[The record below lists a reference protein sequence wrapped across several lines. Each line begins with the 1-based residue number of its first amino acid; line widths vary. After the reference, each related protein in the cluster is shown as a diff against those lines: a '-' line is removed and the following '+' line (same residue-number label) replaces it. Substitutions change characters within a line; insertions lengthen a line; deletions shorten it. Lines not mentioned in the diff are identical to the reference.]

1 MSRRTFLVLMRKPL
15 RYIMPLKIRLAILL
29 SITMIKRAMRENLE
43 LLAAKVRWSLPK
55 KSNTKI

>member
-1 MSRRTFLVLMRKPL
+1 MSRRTFPVLMRKCL

-43 LLAAKVRWSLPK
+43 LLVAKVRWSLPK